1 VYSGPS
7 GKFKAHVD
15 TPRSTSHFGSLVV
28 CLPLQF
34 KGGALEVRHKGKTV
48 TFDWSDAV
56 NGSDGETPS
65 ICWAAFYSD
74 CEHEIFEVTEGHR
87 LTLTY
92 NLYSVR
98 GNGQLGGNYPWLDPT
113 QLPLYKTIRDLVSDR
128 DGWENGKKSNFDREE
143 PKTTLLAE
151 GGRHDS

>member
-15 TPRSTSHFGSLVV
+15 TPRSTCHFGSLVV

-128 DGWENGKKSNFDREE
+128 DGWENGKKSNFNREE
-143 PKTTLLAE
+143 PQDHVTRRRREA
-151 GGRHDS
+151 